1 MIFLEDTENKILL
14 TFDKKMKFNSLNFK
28 KEIINIGLS
37 SKVILD
43 NQLKNFKNNNYI
55 IDN

>member
-1 MIFLEDTENKILL
+1 MFLEDTKNKILPP
-14 TFDKKMKFNSLNFK
+14 FDKKMKFNSFNFK
-28 KEIINIGLS
+28 KGIINIGLA